1 MTKEKEYKLTIKQE
15 AFCLAYI
22 ETNNASEA
30 YRRAYDSSKM
40 KPESVYESASRL
52 LADVKITARLAEL
65 REPIMQRHNVTVDS
79 LVLELEEARRAALSA
94 DTPQSSAAVA
104 ATMGKAK
111 KWRATITVDGKQRS
125 LGRHKN
131 LDDAAKAYA
140 DASIK
145 EHGEYAAANSERF
158 IQKEAA

>member
-15 AFCLAYI
+15 AFARAYV
-22 ETNNASEA
+22 ETGNASEA

-52 LADVKITARLAEL
+52 LADVKIAARLAEL

-111 KWRATITVDGKQRS
+111 LCGLDKQVIDLMSSDGSMTPSASQEAV
-125 LGRHKN
+125 L
-131 LDDAAKAYA
+131 AALARK
-140 DASIK
+140 
-145 EHGEYAAANSERF
+145 H
-158 IQKEAA
+158 Q

>member
-1 MTKEKEYKLTIKQE
+1 MKLTAKQE

-40 KPESVYESASRL
+40 KPESVNESASRL
-52 LADVKITARLAEL
+52 LADVKITARVAEL

-79 LVLELEEARRAALSA
+79 LVVELEEARQAALSA
-94 DTPQSSAAVA
+94 ETPQSSAAVA

-111 KWRATITVDGKQRS
+111 LCGLDKQVIDLMSSDGSMSPKVAGQAV
-125 LGRHKN
+125 
-131 LDDAAKAYA
+131 LDALARK
-140 DASIK
+140 
-145 EHGEYAAANSERF
+145 HANR
-158 IQKEAA
+158 

>member
-15 AFCLAYI
+15 AFARAYV
-22 ETNNASEA
+22 ETGNASEA

-111 KWRATITVDGKQRS
+111 LCGLDKQVIDLMSSDGS
-125 LGRHKN
+125 MTP
-131 LDDAAKAYA
+131 AA
-140 DASIK
+140 S
-145 EHGEYAAANSERF
+145 
-158 IQKEAA
+158 QEAVLSALARKHQ